1 MSIDV
6 KNGWA
11 PPKFMPREDVING
24 SKQVL
29 DARPIKTTVTEDV
42 FRIEELGMLWD
53 IGVEVTEP
61 SNSTDCLKGPDGKF
75 VGMLLL
81 HGGAGDFKS
90 MRTLAQVFASRF
102 GVKVVTMSFP
112 GRHYLRD
119 ESRDWPGDT
128 IHGDGAVR
136 TPIWVKGEII
146 SPDEYELVV
155 DEGKR
160 HKYGR
165 RLHARAKPG
174 TNFHARMSAWPAAF
188 ETGMKTACAN
198 HFLPADWSVF
208 VHGHSTGGPF
218 VSMLSQRV
226 DNIRGV
232 FALENSSFGYINEQK
247 HIWGGNSGKIEG
259 YEQTRP
265 NGDPWKDP
273 FTDLYIRTWRDLARY
288 KGPEALGQEG
298 PAALM
303 RLPSLMEELFDK
315 WETAR
320 RRPQFKAEYIVTH
333 NIESSLE
340 AAASTVA
347 KRLGMTTAEADR
359 LKDRYLSFTRE
370 LSGDGV
376 KTVPPFYF
384 IITKD
389 SRDHSPEVYDEVIL
403 PMFAQM
409 NPAPRTALTRLG
421 AGVHTYTTP
430 EEGLPEGV
438 TPVAVALFVDAVKN
452 GFFHVENSLNTNEI
466 DVNR

>member
-1 MSIDV
+1 MNAQVESQ
-6 KNGWA
+6 WA
-11 PPKFMPREDVING
+11 PPKFVLRDDVITQ
-24 SKQVL
+24 SEHVL
-29 DARPIKTTVTEDV
+29 DTSPIATHVSEDI
-42 FRIEELGMLWD
+42 FRIAELGLEWD

-61 SNSTDCLKGPDGKF
+61 AADSDRLKGPDGKF
-75 VGMLLL
+75 VGMFLL

-90 MRTLAQVFASRF
+90 MRPLAEVFASRF
-102 GVKVVTMSFP
+102 GIKVVTMSFP
-112 GRHYLRD
+112 GRHYLPD
-119 ESRDWPGDT
+119 DSRDWPGDT
-128 IHGDGAVR
+128 VHGDGVVR
-136 TPIWVKGEII
+136 TPIWVEGETV

-165 RLHARAKPG
+165 RLHARARKG
-174 TNFHARMSAWPAAF
+174 TRFHARMAAWPAAF
-188 ETGMKTACAN
+188 ETGMKEACSR
-198 HFLPADWSVF
+198 HFPVADWSVF

-226 DNIRGV
+226 ENVRGV

-265 NGDPWKDP
+265 KGDPWKDP

-315 WETAR
+315 WESAR

-333 NIESSLE
+333 NIEQSLKE
-340 AAASTVA
+340 AAITSAE
-347 KRLGMTTAEADR
+347 RLGMTASETDR
-359 LKDRYLSFTRE
+359 LVDRFIGYTRE
-370 LSGDGV
+370 LSGEGV
-376 KTVPPFYF
+376 KPVPPFYF

-403 PMFAQM
+403 PMFARM
-409 NPAPRTALTRLG
+409 SPAPRTALTRLG

-430 EEGLPEGV
+430 EPGLPEGV
-438 TPVAVALFVDAVKN
+438 TPVAVSLFVDAVKQ
-452 GFFHVENSLNTNEI
+452 GFFHDDEP
-466 DVNR
+466 RQ

>member
-1 MSIDV
+1 MSFDV
-6 KNGWA
+6 KEGWV
-11 PPKFMPREDVING
+11 PLNFMPREDVIN
-24 SKQVL
+24 SSDAVL
-29 DARPIKTTVTEDV
+29 SSTPIQTTVSEDI

-53 IGVEVTEP
+53 IGVEITEP
-61 SNSTDCLKGPDGKF
+61 SDPADRLKGPDGKF
-75 VGMLLL
+75 VGMFLL

-90 MRTLAQVFASRF
+90 MRKLAEVFAARF
-102 GVKVVTMSFP
+102 GIKVVTMSFP
-112 GRHYLRD
+112 GRHYLPD

-128 IHGDGAVR
+128 IHDDETVR
-136 TPIWVKGEII
+136 TPIWVEGETV

-155 DEGKR
+155 DESKR

-174 TNFHARMSAWPAAF
+174 TNFYARMSSWPAAF
-188 ETGMKTACAN
+188 ETGMTTACAR
-198 HFLPADWSVF
+198 HFPPADWSVF

-226 DNIRGV
+226 DNVRGV

-265 NGDPWKDP
+265 KGDPWKDP

-288 KGPEALGQEG
+288 RGPEALGQEG
-298 PAALM
+298 PTVLM

-333 NIESSLE
+333 NIEVSLE
-340 AAASTVA
+340 AAASAVA
-347 KRLGMTTAEADR
+347 ERLGMTAEEANR
-359 LKDRYLSFTRE
+359 LRDRYLGFTRE
-370 LSGDGV
+370 LSGEGV
-376 KTVPPFYF
+376 KPVPPFYF

-409 NPAPRTALTRLG
+409 NPPPRTALTRLG

-452 GFFHVENSLNTNEI
+452 SFFHMESSDKAKVSE
-466 DVNR
+466 VNR